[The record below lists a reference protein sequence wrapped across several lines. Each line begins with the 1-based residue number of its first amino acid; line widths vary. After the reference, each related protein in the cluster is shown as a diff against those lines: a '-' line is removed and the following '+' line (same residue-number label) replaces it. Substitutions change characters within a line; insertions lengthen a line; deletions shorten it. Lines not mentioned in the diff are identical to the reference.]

1 MPSSK
6 ITPKPRVVKEQPDD
20 AYLAPTDKYLPVY
33 DKPAALDAILTVTAI
48 LLLPLAAPA
57 GAAPAQG
64 PRTSAT
70 AARQRPATSS
80 CRALTPDIPQSC
92 HGLEDSR
99 SAQGIL
105 TERSND
111 FSRMSC
117 RVND

>member
-48 LLLPLAAPA
+48 LLLPLAATA

-70 AARQRPATSS
+70 ARASETGLIIVPSFNTGQSPAIGAESTMHDRLKES
-80 CRALTPDIPQSC
+80 
-92 HGLEDSR
+92 
-99 SAQGIL
+99 
-105 TERSND
+105 
-111 FSRMSC
+111 
-117 RVND
+117 